1 MATASLFKSLFRLAK
16 IGLLAVILF
25 WVVTFVAGF
34 WLAPVSTLMWARYLT
49 FRVVDQ
55 RFLPLSEISPNL
67 IRAVAMS
74 EDGQYCQH
82 GGVDWEALKS
92 AVAGD
97 GKATRGASTLT
108 MQVTKNMMLWP
119 GRSYI
124 HKALEIPLS
133 LSLDKGWGK
142 QRTLQTYLNIAEW
155 GDGIFGAEAAARY
168 AFNKSA
174 RNLSVHEAALLASSL
189 PNPFLRNP
197 KHPSRHQLGV
207 ANVIQAR
214 MTDADYWL
222 DCIH

>member
-1 MATASLFKSLFRLAK
+1 MVTASLFRSLLWVAK
-16 IGLLAVILF
+16 IGLFAIAMF
-25 WVVTFVAGF
+25 WIVTFTVGF

-55 RFLPLSEISPNL
+55 RFLPLAEISPNL

-74 EDGQYCQH
+74 EDAQYCQH
-82 GGVDWEALKS
+82 GGVDWEALMS
-92 AVAGD
+92 VTTRD

-119 GRSYI
+119 GRSYVR
-124 HKALEIPLS
+124 KALEIPLS
-133 LSLDKGWGK
+133 LVLDKGWGK

-155 GDGIFGAEAAARY
+155 GEGIFGAEAAAHY

-174 RNLSVHEAALLASSL
+174 RNLTVQEAALLASSL
-189 PNPFLRNP
+189 PNPFWRNP

-207 ANVIQAR
+207 ANVIKAR
-214 MTDADYWL
+214 MTDADTWL
-222 DCIH
+222 DCVR

>member
-1 MATASLFKSLFRLAK
+1 MATASLFKSLFRLVR
-16 IGLLAVILF
+16 IGLYAVLVF
-25 WVVTFVAGF
+25 WVLTFAAGF
-34 WLAPVSTLMWARYLT
+34 WFAPVSTLMWARYIT

-92 AVAGD
+92 VADGD
-97 GKATRGASTLT
+97 GKVTRGASTLT

-124 HKALEIPLS
+124 RKALEIPLS
-133 LSLDKGWGK
+133 MGLDKGWGK
-142 QRTLQTYLNIAEW
+142 QRTFQTYLNIAEW
-155 GDGIFGAEAAARY
+155 GEGIFGAEAAARY

-174 RNLSVHEAALLASSL
+174 RNLTVHEAAILASSL

-207 ANVIQAR
+207 ANIIQAR
-214 MTDADYWL
+214 MTDADTWL
-222 DCIH
+222 DCVR